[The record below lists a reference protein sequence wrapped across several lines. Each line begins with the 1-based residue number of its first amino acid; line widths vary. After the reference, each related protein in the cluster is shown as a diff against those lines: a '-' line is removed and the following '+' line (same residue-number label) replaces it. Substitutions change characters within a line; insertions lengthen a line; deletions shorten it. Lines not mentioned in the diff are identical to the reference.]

1 MLFLENGYVSAFRTT
16 SVGEGELGCTA
27 VSSVSGKEPLRLPL
41 GEGPPIPRAKELKT
55 TSPIN
60 AIARAN
66 ARRRLLDATRSV
78 GRMRAALCRGIGS
91 PAKANYDVSLTP
103 HGTGSEKGEPREFP
117 EFRNG
122 SMDLKLTVSERSPAS
137 KCTRGCTAQSVRRI
151 SCVPGRSTT
160 WFEMRENPP
169 TRLGKLTARGFL
181 QGDGGETGAGTHD
194 PVDPR
199 PPVVLGHR
207 PPRRAE

>member
-1 MLFLENGYVSAFRTT
+1 MLFLENGHVSAFRTT

-27 VSSVSGKEPLRLPL
+27 VSSVNGKEPLRLPL

-78 GRMRAALCRGIGS
+78 GRMRAALCRGIW
-91 PAKANYDVSLTP
+91 V
-103 HGTGSEKGEPREFP
+103 TGEKRITMFLLLHLVPVRKGEPRCVP

-122 SMDLKLTVSERSPAS
+122 SMDLKLTVSERSLAS
-137 KCTRGCTAQSVRRI
+137 ICTLRCTAQFVVAKFWFRRLEAV
-151 SCVPGRSTT
+151 VPDARA
-160 WFEMRENPP
+160 RRA
-169 TRLGKLTARGFL
+169 RLGRLKARGFL
-181 QGDGGETGAGTHD
+181 RGDGGETGAGTHD
-194 PVDPR
+194 PVDTR

>member
-1 MLFLENGYVSAFRTT
+1 MQRA
-16 SVGEGELGCTA
+16 A
-27 VSSVSGKEPLRLPL
+27 SGKCGRPCVRGL
-41 GEGPPIPRAKELKT
+41 GH
-55 TSPIN
+55 
-60 AIARAN
+60 
-66 ARRRLLDATRSV
+66 RRKRIMMFPGLHMVPVR
-78 GRMRAALCRGIGS
+78 
-91 PAKANYDVSLTP
+91 K
-103 HGTGSEKGEPREFP
+103 KGEPREFP

-137 KCTRGCTAQSVRRI
+137 KCTRGCTAQFVRRI
-151 SCVPGRSTT
+151 SCVSGRWTT

-169 TRLGKLTARGFL
+169 TRLGKLKARGFL

-207 PPRRAE
+207 PPRRAEGHRLLRL

>member
-1 MLFLENGYVSAFRTT
+1 MLFLENGHVSAFRTT

-78 GRMRAALCRGIGS
+78 GRMRAALCGGIW
-91 PAKANYDVSLTP
+91 V
-103 HGTGSEKGEPREFP
+103 TGESELHC
-117 EFRNG
+117 
-122 SMDLKLTVSERSPAS
+122 SSD
-137 KCTRGCTAQSVRRI
+137 
-151 SCVPGRSTT
+151 ST
-160 WFEMRENPP
+160 
-169 TRLGKLTARGFL
+169 
-181 QGDGGETGAGTHD
+181 
-194 PVDPR
+194 
-199 PPVVLGHR
+199 
-207 PPRRAE
+207 